1 MQKHNA
7 RALVSSLL
15 FLAMLSL
22 LGAYLYKNRA
32 DLARL
37 LTLNAPTISAMLLL
51 ALGACVMNCVY
62 HKLILDTY
70 GLPLDLVDWM
80 GVVFVANALGY
91 VLPMR
96 ADLVFTATYYKRVKG
111 FEYANSVSVAAGNIV
126 FGVLF
131 SLVQLLAA
139 LLCTGLIEGQWPALL
154 WLILGAGCAGVGAL
168 IVLSVLFADRM
179 PAWLARYRFVQK
191 TVRGFAALLRSR
203 ALLWRLLI
211 CLTVNNL
218 LHLLLYMA
226 CFRGIGMEVTLY
238 EALFY
243 NSVSRMLS
251 LVAIVPANIGIAQ
264 GVMGAA
270 GQLMGDVFQNGVMVS
285 LLQSAALMAVYI
297 VMGAAFA
304 YPVWR
309 RWTRKK
315 PTSGGGNG

>member
-1 MQKHNA
+1 MQKPKHSA
-7 RALVSSLL
+7 RALASTLL
-15 FLAMLSL
+15 FLVMLAL
-22 LGAYLYKNRA
+22 LAAYLYQNRE

-37 LTLNAPTISAMLLL
+37 LTLNAATISAMLAL
-51 ALGACVMNCVY
+51 ALGACVMNCLY

-111 FEYANSVSVAAGNIV
+111 FEYAKSVSVAAGNIV

-131 SLVQLLAA
+131 SLAQLLAA
-139 LLCTGLIEGQWPALL
+139 LLCTGLIEGQWPRLL
-154 WLILGAGCAGVGAL
+154 WLILAVGCAGIGAL
-168 IVLSVLFADRM
+168 IVLSISFADRM
-179 PAWLARYRFVQK
+179 PAWLSRFGFVRK
-191 TVRGFAALLRSR
+191 TVQGFAALMRSR
-203 ALLWRLLI
+203 ALLWRLLL

-226 CFRGIGMEVTLY
+226 CFRGIGMQVTLY
-238 EALFY
+238 QALFY

-270 GQLMGDVFQNGVMVS
+270 GRLMGDVFQNGVMVS
-285 LLQSAALMAVYI
+285 LLQSVALMAIYI
-297 VMGAAFA
+297 MMGAAFA

-309 RWTRKK
+309 RWTRKGK
-315 PTSGGGNG
+315 EK